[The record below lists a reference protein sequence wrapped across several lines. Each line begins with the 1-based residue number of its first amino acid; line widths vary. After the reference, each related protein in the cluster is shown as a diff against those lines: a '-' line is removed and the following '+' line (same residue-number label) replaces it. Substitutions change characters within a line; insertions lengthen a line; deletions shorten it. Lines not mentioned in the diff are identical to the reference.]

1 MPLSSIVAALRR
13 VFSPERP
20 DGRHVRDMGSVIPGL
35 PHFSFP
41 YVILDVE
48 TTGLDPEADQI
59 IQLSAL
65 RFTEE
70 GQPDGVFHTYLNPGR
85 RIPPRAT
92 QINGI
97 TDRKVA
103 NAPTAEEVKTE
114 FATFCDGC
122 LVIGYR
128 VTFDLKFLYQAFGNP
143 FRLRNYVDVLSMA
156 REYLYAPD
164 YKLETV
170 SASIG
175 FRPKRGFHDALADC
189 EATAAV
195 LARLSRE
202 TDCINPWMR
211 SFYGGPDDAER
222 AKRKEWDQWLTY
234 SEPLYQKG
242 EDARKA
248 GRFAEA
254 LHFYDQAKEA
264 SGVVYPFLFEA
275 YAMAYRK
282 QRDFQNEIRI
292 LDEGIAR
299 LGENNCPTLVERK
312 GKAVQKLEAAKTAEL
327 EAEEKARK
335 RAERAERKQ
344 KELEAAAARPKRQ
357 QNRPVLKL
365 DDAGIILEEF
375 PSVSAAAHAAGITT
389 KGIRDAAVGRQQHAG
404 GFRWK
409 YKYAE
414 TDASEASEVESQ

>member
-1 MPLSSIVAALRR
+1 
-13 VFSPERP
+13 
-20 DGRHVRDMGSVIPGL
+20 
-35 PHFSFP
+35 
-41 YVILDVE
+41 LDVE

-103 NAPTAEEVKTE
+103 NAPTAEEVKAE
-114 FATFCDGC
+114 FAAFCDGC

-143 FRLRNYVDVLSMA
+143 FRLRNYVDVLPMA

-222 AKRKEWDQWLTY
+222 ARRREWDQWLTC

-264 SGVVYPFLFEA
+264 SGVVYPFLFES

-299 LGENNCPTLVERK
+299 LGEDNCSALVERR
-312 GKAVQKLEAAKTAEL
+312 GKAVQKLEAARAAEL
-327 EAEEKARK
+327 AAELAAEERARK

-344 KELEAAAARPKRQ
+344 RKLEEAKAKPKRQ
-357 QNRPVLKL
+357 QSKPILKL
-365 DDAGIILEEF
+365 DDDGNILEEF
-375 PSVSAAAHAAGITT
+375 PSVSAAERAVGVAAQ
-389 KGIRDAAVGRQQHAG
+389 GIRAAANGKQKHAG
-404 GFRWK
+404 GFCWK
-409 YKYAE
+409 YKSDGTE
-414 TDASEASEVESQ
+414 LSEAEAL